1 MKGFIKITVNQHDED
16 GLQVQADCHLENVG
30 IVDKIMLLGSFA
42 EALEMDDSDLIAAAH
57 TLPQAKRYFSKES
70 IAIDTGA
77 IEGFAKG
84 DQG

>member
-1 MKGFIKITVNQHDED
+1 MKGYIKITVKEHDES
-16 GLQVQADCHLENVG
+16 GLSIQSECRLENIG